1 MEVMFADGSVGG
13 WGRTCCANSDGRPTY
28 GVTDMF
34 DFNRLQNPH
43 LPLGQG
49 PHLCVGATRSRLKL
63 GSAFPPPFVR
73 PEDLALAIA
82 AEDVVYTLS

>member
-1 MEVMFADGSVGG
+1 MGG
-13 WGRTCCANSDGRPTY
+13 CGRTCCANSYGRPTY
-28 GVTDMF
+28 GDTDMF

-49 PHLCVGATRSRLKL
+49 PHLCLGAALARLEL
-63 GSAFPPPFVR
+63 GSVFPPFVR

-82 AEDVVYTLS
+82 AEGVVYTLP

>member
-1 MEVMFADGSVGG
+1 
-13 WGRTCCANSDGRPTY
+13 
-28 GVTDMF
+28 MF